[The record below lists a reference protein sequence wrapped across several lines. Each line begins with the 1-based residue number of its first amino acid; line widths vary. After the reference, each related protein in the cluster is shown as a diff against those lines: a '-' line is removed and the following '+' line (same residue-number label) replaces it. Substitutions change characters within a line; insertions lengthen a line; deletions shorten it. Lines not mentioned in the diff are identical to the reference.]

1 MPQQVNRDTYAIA
14 KYFYWQAAYPEP
26 AYHHKE
32 IRDFYGVELSE
43 FNRARTIT
51 GVFLQWLKASA
62 RGWVFFFSP
71 ALSVPLFLLARVA
84 RDRRTRFLV
93 IAGLIGLLS
102 SALVIFFNIH
112 YLAPIAPVLLAVVV
126 QGMRH
131 LRLCTLEGK
140 HNGRFL
146 ARAMV
151 VVCIV
156 MVPIQARLLAS
167 APALGTWAA
176 IGPERAAVAAQLSS
190 LPGPHLVL
198 VRYGSNHDPLL
209 EWVYNGADIDR
220 QKVVWA
226 RDMGEAQNAELL
238 RYFSGRRVWSL
249 DADDLPPKLME
260 YSVPRLANTAE
271 SLVGDQQ
278 TSSDRRVAP

>member
-1 MPQQVNRDTYAIA
+1 
-14 KYFYWQAAYPEP
+14 
-26 AYHHKE
+26 
-32 IRDFYGVELSE
+32 
-43 FNRARTIT
+43 
-51 GVFLQWLKASA
+51 
-62 RGWVFFFSP
+62 
-71 ALSVPLFLLARVA
+71 
-84 RDRRTRFLV
+84 
-93 IAGLIGLLS
+93 
-102 SALVIFFNIH
+102 
-112 YLAPIAPVLLAVVV
+112 
-126 QGMRH
+126 
-131 LRLCTLEGK
+131 
-140 HNGRFL
+140 
-146 ARAMV
+146 
-151 VVCIV
+151 
-156 MVPIQARLLAS
+156 
-167 APALGTWAA
+167 
-176 IGPERAAVAAQLSS
+176 
-190 LPGPHLVL
+190 VL